1 MAYTIVWT
9 ENAKED
15 LQQIISYLKINWSD
29 AVAEK
34 FVETVL
40 HKISLLETQ
49 PFIGIV
55 SEKEKTVRK
64 LLISKQIAL
73 FYKVSEPNIILL
85 DFFDV
90 RQSVDKSIF

>member
-9 ENAKED
+9 DNAKED
-15 LQQIISYLKINWSD
+15 LQQIISYLRANWSD
-29 AVAEK
+29 GVAEN

-55 SEKEKTVRK
+55 SEKEKAVRK
-64 LLISKQIAL
+64 ILISKQIAL
-73 FYKVSEPNIILL
+73 FYKISEPNIILL

-90 RQSVDKSIF
+90 RQSADKNIF

>member
-1 MAYTIVWT
+1 
-9 ENAKED
+9 
-15 LQQIISYLKINWSD
+15 
-29 AVAEK
+29 
-34 FVETVL
+34 L

-49 PFIGIV
+49 PFIGTA

-90 RQSVDKSIF
+90 RQSADKSIF

>member
-9 ENAKED
+9 ANAKED
-15 LQQIISYLKINWSD
+15 LQQIISYLKTNWSE
-29 AVAEK
+29 AVAEQ

-40 HKISLLETQ
+40 HKVCLLENQ
-49 PFIGIV
+49 PFIGIA
-55 SEKEKTVRK
+55 STKEKTVRK
-64 LLISKQIAL
+64 LLISKHIAL

-90 RQSVDKSIF
+90 RQSEDKRIF